1 MKYIKTDTE
10 TGLTTEIKKSD
21 LIEELRPWVKN
32 TNQAI
37 ESLNQNNP
45 IRTPFAIFNLT
56 D

>member
-10 TGLTTEIKKSD
+10 TGLETEIKKSD

-37 ESLNQNNP
+37 EDLQNNP

-56 D
+56 N